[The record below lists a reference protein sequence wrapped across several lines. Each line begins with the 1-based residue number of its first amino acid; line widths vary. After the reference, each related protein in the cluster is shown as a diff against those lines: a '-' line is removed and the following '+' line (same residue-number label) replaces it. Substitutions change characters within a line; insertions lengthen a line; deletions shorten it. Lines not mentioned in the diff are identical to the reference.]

1 MRHHGVLTS
10 DPKEKVDAL
19 GDQFSSVFTEE
30 DLTNIPSL
38 GRPVAPHAPPL
49 YISVNGVA
57 KQLSKLNPN
66 KASGPDGL
74 SPRLLKTTATQIAP
88 VLQVIFTQSLDT
100 GDVPADWR
108 AANISP
114 IFKKGDKTSPV
125 NYRPVVRL
133 FADDCLLYR
142 VIDKPS
148 DALDLQKDLDALTRW
163 QDTWQM
169 SFNPSKCHTLHITQ
183 HLYAHTWSTVRLYG
197 IPTPSVVPRR
207 WSESNEGRREWLT
220 INEWNKLPGQL
231 VKAQTVEAFKAGLLA
246 AQP

>member
-1 MRHHGVLTS
+1 MRHYGVLTS

-49 YISVNGVA
+49 YISV
-57 KQLSKLNPN
+57 
-66 KASGPDGL
+66 
-74 SPRLLKTTATQIAP
+74 
-88 VLQVIFTQSLDT
+88 IFTQSLDT
-100 GDVPADWR
+100 GDVPADGR

-125 NYRPVVRL
+125 NYRPVSLTSFPTLRRDNFIVLLTKTIMSLVELIGYWQSSAVTFRTVL
-133 FADDCLLYR
+133 F
-142 VIDKPS
+142 VS
-148 DALDLQKDLDALTRW
+148 
-163 QDTWQM
+163 
-169 SFNPSKCHTLHITQ
+169 NLHATE

>member
-74 SPRLLKTTATQIAP
+74 SPRLLKITATQIAP

-125 NYRPVVRL
+125 NYRPVSLTSYCATVWDPHTIGGSQALERVQRRAARMTVSDYDYTSSVSDMLKRL
-133 FADDCLLYR
+133 
-142 VIDKPS
+142 
-148 DALDLQKDLDALTRW
+148 Q
-163 QDTWQM
+163 
-169 SFNPSKCHTLHITQ
+169 
-183 HLYAHTWSTVRLYG
+183 
-197 IPTPSVVPRR
+197 
-207 WSESNEGRREWLT
+207 T